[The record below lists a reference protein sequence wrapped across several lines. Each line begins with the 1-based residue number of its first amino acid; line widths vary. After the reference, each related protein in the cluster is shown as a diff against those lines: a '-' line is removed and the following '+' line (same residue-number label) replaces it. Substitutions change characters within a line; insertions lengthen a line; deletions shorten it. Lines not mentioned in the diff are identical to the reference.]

1 MFADFNSGSSGMD
14 SGCSSCATI
23 GDAYD
28 TMPTNVMSQAN
39 QYAQPATM
47 GMAQQTGPSVN
58 SYPGGS
64 MVSMPI
70 QQVQANQ
77 NTTQQMQNMVR
88 RAVSVNANNNTQMP
102 VKAPPATQE
111 GFVNEKAQVPEA
123 PTDRTGYQNSNGVV
137 VADLSGPGEKA
148 RRRQNN
154 RAVMFALLALVIMTC
169 LALNETAKYYINRG
183 IQMCEGKQYY
193 YLAYGLT
200 MLAIAVGVVVFF
212 KPQF

>member
-1 MFADFNSGSSGMD
+1 MYADFNSGSSGMD

-28 TMPTNVMSQAN
+28 TMPTNVMSQSN

-47 GMAQQTGPSVN
+47 GMAQQTGPAVN
-58 SYPGGS
+58 SYPSAS
-64 MVSMPI
+64 MVSTPI

-77 NTTQQMQNMVR
+77 NTNQQMQNMVR
-88 RAVSVNANNNTQMP
+88 RAVTVNANNNSQMP
-102 VKAPPATQE
+102 VQAPPATKE
-111 GFVNEKAQVPEA
+111 GFINEKAQVPDA

-137 VADLSGPGEKA
+137 VANLAGPEERV
-148 RRRQNN
+148 RRRQNS
-154 RAVMFALLALVIMTC
+154 RVVMFALLALVIMTC

-193 YLAYGLT
+193 YLAYGMV
-200 MLAIAVGVVVFF
+200 MLVLAVAVFVMF
-212 KPQF
+212 RHHF